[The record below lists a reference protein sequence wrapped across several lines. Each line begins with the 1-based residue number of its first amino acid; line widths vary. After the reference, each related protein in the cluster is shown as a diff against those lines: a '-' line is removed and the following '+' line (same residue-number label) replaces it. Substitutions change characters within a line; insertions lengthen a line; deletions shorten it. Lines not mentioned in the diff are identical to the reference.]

1 MYGIIARLHLKPGAE
16 ADLHRLNRET
26 ALEVPGLVFEYA
38 YRTDADPD
46 VVFLVNGFASKAAY
60 HANAASPAQQARYDQ
75 FRALLTAE
83 PEWHDG
89 EIPFAY
95 PPPDEA
101 PARDPLPTPGPRP
114 NRVVRASRAPP
125 KRSQINA
132 ECPVFALIT
141 DGAALVSGSR
151 PL

>member
-1 MYGIIARLHLKPGAE
+1 MYGTIARLQLKPGAE
-16 ADLHRLNRET
+16 ADLHRLNREL
-26 ALEVPGLVFEYA
+26 APEVPGLVFEYA

-89 EIPFAY
+89 ETPFAY

-101 PARDPLPTPGPRP
+101 PTRPRSSP
-114 NRVVRASRAPP
+114 HTGTAP
-125 KRSQINA
+125 
-132 ECPVFALIT
+132 
-141 DGAALVSGSR
+141 
-151 PL
+151 